1 MSIEWNDTFVVGIDE
16 IDQQHRSIVEHFTRF
31 SQAVQDG
38 SGREILAEMAAFLA
52 DYAQLHFV
60 TEERYMQMY
69 DYPRIEEQRRE
80 HEDFTRDARELRNRI
95 DEEGASR
102 ELAVAL
108 TGKMVRWVIQH
119 IRNHDRDMANFVK
132 ERMAA
137 SK

>member
-1 MSIEWNDTFVVGIDE
+1 MGIEWNESFVLGIDE
-16 IDQQHRSIVEHFTRF
+16 IDQQHRSIVEHFTSF

-38 SGREILAEMAAFLA
+38 SGREILAEMATFLA

-60 TEERYMQMY
+60 TEERYMQLY
-69 DYPRIEEQRRE
+69 NYPRIEEQRRE
-80 HEDFTRDARELRNRI
+80 HEEFTHDARELLNRI

-119 IRNHDRDMANFVK
+119 IRNHDRDMADFVK

-137 SK
+137 AG

>member
-1 MSIEWNDTFVVGIDE
+1 MGIEWNETFVLGIDE
-16 IDQQHRSIVEHFTRF
+16 IDQQHRSIVEHFTGF

-38 SGREILAEMAAFLA
+38 CGREILAEMATFLA

-80 HEDFTRDARELRNRI
+80 HEEFTSDARELRNRI

-119 IRNHDRDMANFVK
+119 IRNHDRDMADFVK